1 MSRQES
7 NPSKTR
13 EFTIKDL
20 DQVITINKKCLPENY
35 PSGFFIDIYE
45 RFPKSFL
52 VSEIVKSKEV
62 IGYIMG
68 RIERGLSN
76 YGFRLTKKGH
86 IVSVAVLH
94 EYRKN
99 GVGYDLVSK
108 SLEAMRDYGAAE
120 IVLEVRES
128 NIAAIALYKKLTFEN
143 SKTLKGYYSDGEDA
157 YLMSKRLQP

>member
-1 MSRQES
+1 MRRQES
-7 NPSKTR
+7 SPYKTR

-20 DQVITINKKCLPENY
+20 DEVVTINKKCLPENY

-52 VSEIVKSKEV
+52 VSEIIKSKEV

-108 SLEAMRDYGAAE
+108 SLKAMGDYGASE
-120 IVLEVRES
+120 FVLEVRES
-128 NIAAIALYKKLTFEN
+128 NTPAIALYKKLNFEN

-157 YLMSKRLQP
+157 YLMSKKFLP